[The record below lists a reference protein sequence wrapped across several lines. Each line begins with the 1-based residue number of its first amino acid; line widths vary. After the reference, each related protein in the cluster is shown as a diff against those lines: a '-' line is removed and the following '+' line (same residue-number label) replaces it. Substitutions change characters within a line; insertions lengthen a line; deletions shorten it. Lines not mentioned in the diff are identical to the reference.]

1 MGDKR
6 YLGTIRG
13 IIIIM
18 GLSVSQLVQLGSDDE
33 VIDRLPCSTFR
44 ATPNPHRLSP
54 RLDRSLRELV

>member
-13 IIIIM
+13 IIIM